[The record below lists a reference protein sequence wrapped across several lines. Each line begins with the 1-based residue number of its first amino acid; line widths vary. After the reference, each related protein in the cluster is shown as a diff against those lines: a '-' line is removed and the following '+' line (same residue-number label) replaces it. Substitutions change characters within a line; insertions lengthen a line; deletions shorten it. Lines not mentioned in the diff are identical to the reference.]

1 MPGDRGVR
9 ALPQRPDTGWRARS
23 ETSTRVWS
31 ELNDAGEPVFR
42 YTATVRAFVGN
53 DNQPFEEKTVEGTT
67 KREWILRRLFGVT
80 VG

>member
-1 MPGDRGVR
+1 MIVDEPLSLVGFTKSSATLER
-9 ALPQRPDTGWRARS
+9 LDTGWRARS

-53 DNQPFEEKTVEGTT
+53 DDQPFEEKTVEGTI
-67 KREWILRRLFGVT
+67 KRKWI
-80 VG
+80 